1 MGFLRFSFYFSL
13 SNEPSNAPSLFR
25 QIYHRPNCLNK
36 HRWEH
41 TRQWRET
48 SKFILSKHQQVPL
61 LEAAVILSLMGK
73 DPTLRPSRKT
83 SASGRYFRARGG
95 YRRLGNRIQRRRL
108 RAGVSAAM
116 HLAPPPP
123 VLGYGSVGRGWYSA
137 QQQHQGTNA
146 RMYGLQPIS
155 SSLPNPSAS
164 GLRMHNYVIRA
175 GGRLFRLFLGWLSSS
190 SLTPTRAQY

>member
-1 MGFLRFSFYFSL
+1 M
-13 SNEPSNAPSLFR
+13 
-25 QIYHRPNCLNK
+25 
-36 HRWEH
+36 
-41 TRQWRET
+41 
-48 SKFILSKHQQVPL
+48 
-61 LEAAVILSLMGK
+61 
-73 DPTLRPSRKT
+73 
-83 SASGRYFRARGG
+83 
-95 YRRLGNRIQRRRL
+95 
-108 RAGVSAAM
+108 SAAM

-190 SLTPTRAQY
+190 SLTPTRAQYIISMWTWTGWNRVMWMRRRGGGLVVFGRCREYGGRNSSGTRLKGVLGRMSRLKYNHRNNRDAF